1 MIYRNIYLTMAKY
14 ISQKQ
19 ESSIKQKNYFAII
32 SINTRLNGWMS
43 SFLRM
48 DTQIILCEIFKV

>member
-1 MIYRNIYLTMAKY
+1 MAKY

-32 SINTRLNGWMS
+32 SINTRLNG
-43 SFLRM
+43 
-48 DTQIILCEIFKV
+48 